1 LREPFAVL
9 ASLRSAA
16 VIEMDDAVAFG
27 RRLGVA
33 LSDDEI
39 GRIAEHLGRVP
50 TATELFAFDA
60 QWSEHCSYKSSREH
74 LKKLPTE
81 GPTVLLGV
89 GEDAGIVRL
98 GEWNGDT
105 YGIVVA
111 HESHNHPSQVVPFE
125 GAATGIG
132 GIVRDVLCMGAEVIG
147 VADPL
152 RFGRMENEHCRYV
165 AQSVVDGIAAYGNA
179 IGVPNVGGDVFFDES
194 FDDNVLVNVVALGL
208 VKEQDII
215 HSRAPQGSV
224 GWDIVLVGKATDRSG
239 FGGASFSSLTL
250 DEEDAEQNKGAVQVP
265 DPFLKNVIM
274 RASYAVFAE
283 LRANGIT
290 AGFKDLGAGG
300 LAGCSAELCAAA
312 GMGAEVELE
321 RVSTAQRDLPPE
333 VIAIGETQERLCWIV
348 PPSFTPTLLS
358 IYNETYSLPRVAR
371 GACAAVIGKV
381 TETGRYVARYHGET
395 VMDVDLEFLTGGVRY
410 SRPYVLPE
418 PAEESPAARE
428 LAVERATGGDVK
440 SVLSLLRSVLAH
452 RDVCS
457 RASIY
462 RRYDGVV
469 RGCTAIPPGYA
480 DAGVLVPVHGAPLA
494 VATGI
499 GGNPRYG
506 KLDPKRAAELAVL
519 EAIANVTAV
528 GATPVGLTD
537 CLNFGDPTVLEQMG
551 AFVAAVDGLAAAAR
565 ALDVPFVSGNVSLYN
580 RSSSGNHVA
589 PSPIVGCIGTLDD
602 VSRAITPA
610 LKETGSALLVITPPE
625 PFPDVEIIAGA
636 VPDSNP
642 YTDFSLRM
650 PPTRRPPRGLGG
662 SVVADAL
669 GIQTTALPEIDYDWF
684 ARACSFVR
692 DAIRSG
698 LVSAVRDISDGG
710 PLVAFAE
717 MAFAAVDRG
726 QPIGLRIDLAAS
738 SDGVERRTA
747 EVWRFDESPGFV
759 LEVPM
764 HAHTELEAL
773 ARLHG
778 IFSTAAVGYT
788 IAEPLVEVHFGDGAP
803 TESMA
808 LGELREAWEAPLR
821 EFYGASQGPG
831 PSPGSGPS
839 KAPSP
844 STSSG

>member
-1 LREPFAVL
+1 MHRTATLV
-9 ASLRSAA
+9 
-16 VIEMDDAVAFG
+16 DDTVALG

-33 LSDDEI
+33 LSAEEMQ
-39 GRIAEHLGRVP
+39 RIAEHLGRVP

-98 GEWNGDT
+98 GEWNGET

-152 RFGRMENEHCRYV
+152 RFGRLENEHCRYV

-194 FDDNVLVNVVALGL
+194 FDENVLVNVVALGL
-208 VKEQDII
+208 VKAQDII
-215 HSRAPQGSV
+215 HSRAPQGSA

-250 DEEDAEQNKGAVQVP
+250 NEDDADQNKGAVQVP

-300 LAGCSAELCAAA
+300 LAGCSAELCAAG

-358 IYNETYSLPRVAR
+358 IYNDMYSLPRIAR

-381 TETGRYVARYHGET
+381 TGSGRYVARHHGET
-395 VMDVDLEFLTGGVRY
+395 VMDVDLEFLTGGIRY
-410 SRPYVLPE
+410 ERPYVLPA
-418 PAEESPAARE
+418 PAEESDADRERVSAAA
-428 LAVERATGGDVK
+428 LAWNPTSLFERLK
-440 SVLSLLRSVLAH
+440 LVLSH

-469 RGCTAIPPGYA
+469 RGCTAIPPGFA
-480 DAGVLVPVHGAPLA
+480 DAGVLVPVPGAPLGVA
-494 VATGI
+494 VGL

-506 KLDPKRAAELAVL
+506 KIDPGRAAELAVV
-519 EAIANVTAV
+519 EAIASVIAV

-537 CLNFGDPTVLEQMG
+537 CLNFGDPTIPDQMG
-551 AFVAAVDGLAAAAR
+551 AFVAAVEGLATSAG
-565 ALDVPFVSGNVSLYN
+565 ALGVPFVSGNVSLYN

-589 PSPIVGCIGTLDD
+589 PSPIVGCVGAIADISRTTTGTFKRAGSWIVALTTTDSFGASVFAEIAKLD
-602 VSRAITPA
+602 A
-610 LKETGSALLVITPPE
+610 
-625 PFPDVEIIAGA
+625 
-636 VPDSNP
+636 
-642 YTDFSLRM
+642 
-650 PPTRRPPRGLGG
+650 RGLPG
-662 SVVADAL
+662 
-669 GIQTTALPEIDYDWF
+669 IDYETF
-684 ARACSFVR
+684 KESC
-692 DAIRSG
+692 AIVQEALAG
-698 LVSAVRDISDGG
+698 DLVLAVRDISDGG
-710 PLVAFAE
+710 VLGAVAE
-717 MAFAAVDRG
+717 MAFGDDGRT
-726 QPIGLRIDLAAS
+726 I
-738 SDGVERRTA
+738 GVELFDGFGTGKFESGRLFA
-747 EVWRFDESPGFV
+747 EGAGFV
-759 LEVPM
+759 LEVGG
-764 HAHTELEAL
+764 HAEMDAFFLLCEEHGVYPDQIGMTTNGE
-773 ARLHG
+773 RLVYRHNESQNCDE
-778 IFSTAAVGYT
+778 IESIS
-788 IAEPLVEVHFGDGAP
+788 IA
-803 TESMA
+803 
-808 LGELREAWEAPLR
+808 ELREAWEAPLR
-821 EFYGASQGPG
+821 DFYGRQ
-831 PSPGSGPS
+831 
-839 KAPSP
+839 
-844 STSSG
+844 